1 MNRASSHR
9 RNLFITILLMLAVI
23 LASYVQNVFAAPLVS
38 LPRDDLHVLPP
49 DATGSPAPTLTA
61 TLPNSVAGQISL
73 SQANLD
79 QIDLEQAAVSFNPSA
94 ITVTRG
100 GAAVTANLTV
110 QNTGTT
116 TETFTLALSSIPGL
130 VVTSSSNQLN
140 NVAPGASAQVIVTIT
155 AGANATLGTQQLLA
169 TITQTRDS
177 STFTGALAI
186 TVNDPPAPSLRIEL
200 RSGERVRDAAQGSV
214 TTYQL
219 RVVNAGSVRTTFNL
233 AFDPNVR
240 CSVDTVGCTQ
250 SFSGQTQGIT
260 LDPNAG
266 FDFDVSI
273 RLPTDARVGNTSIT
287 RVVAQV
293 GANDVAALL
302 LELRITAAPTNT
314 PTETPTETPTLT
326 PSPTPTLGPICVDNF
341 EPDNSRSSAKLI
353 LVNLPQPQ
361 DPIRIENRDR
371 RAICPSGDEDWLFF
385 GGVAGKVYTIDVRD
399 VAPGLDLSLEL
410 FDKNGQ
416 RIAFNDDFFPREP
429 SINPRIQSWR
439 APTTDIYYIRVRDTV
454 GNGGTNLTY
463 RIELID
469 ESFGPTPQTVEE
481 ICLDLFEPDGLS
493 EQAKLITSNERQ
505 LDRRLCPTGDAD
517 WVVFFG
523 KAGKRYFI
531 YTDTRPYF
539 QNNPVN
545 PSVNVQAGA
554 DTILT
559 LVDRDGV
566 TILDVN
572 DDIPGGETLDSQVEF
587 VPETDGFY
595 YVQVKNVGDIGNQFI
610 RYDLTLQLCVPGQED
625 CGRLFRLP
633 ATPTSVPPE
642 PTPTLTEEFD
652 LDEEATPTPEE

>member
-1 MNRASSHR
+1 VNRASSHR

-73 SQANLD
+73 SQADLD

-186 TVNDPPAPSLRIEL
+186 TVNDPPAPNLRIEL

-273 RLPTDARVGNTSIT
+273 RLPTDARVGNASIT

-293 GANDVAALL
+293 GANDVASLL
-302 LELRITAAPTNT
+302 LELRITAAPT
-314 PTETPTETPTLT
+314 
-326 PSPTPTLGPICVDNF
+326 
-341 EPDNSRSSAKLI
+341 
-353 LVNLPQPQ
+353 
-361 DPIRIENRDR
+361 
-371 RAICPSGDEDWLFF
+371 
-385 GGVAGKVYTIDVRD
+385 
-399 VAPGLDLSLEL
+399 LSL
-410 FDKNGQ
+410 
-416 RIAFNDDFFPREP
+416 IH
-429 SINPRIQSWR
+429 I
-439 APTTDIYYIRVRDTV
+439 
-454 GNGGTNLTY
+454 
-463 RIELID
+463 
-469 ESFGPTPQTVEE
+469 
-481 ICLDLFEPDGLS
+481 
-493 EQAKLITSNERQ
+493 
-505 LDRRLCPTGDAD
+505 
-517 WVVFFG
+517 
-523 KAGKRYFI
+523 
-531 YTDTRPYF
+531 
-539 QNNPVN
+539 
-545 PSVNVQAGA
+545 
-554 DTILT
+554 
-559 LVDRDGV
+559 
-566 TILDVN
+566 
-572 DDIPGGETLDSQVEF
+572 
-587 VPETDGFY
+587 
-595 YVQVKNVGDIGNQFI
+595 
-610 RYDLTLQLCVPGQED
+610 
-625 CGRLFRLP
+625 
-633 ATPTSVPPE
+633 
-642 PTPTLTEEFD
+642 
-652 LDEEATPTPEE
+652 